1 MATTKIEVDD
11 TGWTQVSAASVEFLI
26 ENPLSRVTYIR
37 FGSAAPDDTNDVDGH
52 RLTGGETL
60 TRDGINGAVYARA
73 DDGTY
78 DMIVTENSA

>member
-1 MATTKIEVDD
+1 MATTKITIDD
-11 TGWTQVSAASVEFLI
+11 TGWTQVSATTVEFLI

-37 FGSAAPDDTNDVDGH
+37 FGTAPDNTNDVDGH

-60 TRDGINGAVYARA
+60 SRNGISGAVYARA

-78 DMIVTENSA
+78 DMIVTTN